1 MVTVPTFTDGSGGGR
16 EMGEIVWD
24 PARRRVAGT
33 TILYNTRMCTYTPVK
48 RHVWSGLVE
57 CRNVLES
64 VESHHR
70 NHLIQHVRNRGSA
83 DDRICCA
90 T

>member
-48 RHVWSGLVE
+48 RHVGPGWLSAATSW
-57 CRNVLES
+57 NQS
-64 VESHHR
+64 
-70 NHLIQHVRNRGSA
+70 NRTIA
-83 DDRICCA
+83 I